1 MTQHKPDSVR
11 TVLFDLDGTLVDTA
25 PDLAAALE
33 KTMHEEGLSPPPYE
47 RIRSEASYGGKALV
61 ALGFGTDETDARFEQ
76 RRQRFLRH
84 YADNLCN
91 DSRLFAG
98 MEDVL
103 NAIEDSE
110 RNWGVVTNKPAFL
123 TDPLMQALGLT
134 ARAACIVSG
143 DTTAR
148 SKPDPLPMLHACTL
162 AGSAGKQCVY
172 VGDAQRDIEA
182 GRRAGMQT
190 LAARFGYLRPDDN
203 PDDWGADKV
212 IELPRDIIQWLRE
225 HD

>member
-1 MTQHKPDSVR
+1 MIPSPPDCVR

-33 KTMHEEGLSPPPYE
+33 KTVREEGLQPPAYE
-47 RIRSEASYGGKALV
+47 RIRNEASYGGKALV
-61 ALGFGTDETDARFEQ
+61 ALGFDTDEADPRFEQ

-84 YADNLCN
+84 YADNICN
-91 DSRLFAG
+91 DSRLFPG
-98 MEDVL
+98 MDEVL
-103 NAIEDSE
+103 HEIESSH

-123 TDPLMQALGLT
+123 TDPLMQALGLST
-134 ARAACIVSG
+134 RAACIVSG

-162 AGSAGKQCVY
+162 AGSAGNQCVY
-172 VGDAQRDIEA
+172 VGDARRDIEA
-182 GRRAGMQT
+182 GRRAGMRT

-212 IELPRDIIQWLRE
+212 IELPQDIIHWLRE